1 MLGFNDIM
9 TSFFLSGDEEIA
21 KELEDIYGDIEA
33 VEFYV
38 GIVTERTRPNAMFGA
53 TVIELG
59 GPFSVKG
66 LLSVPICSKQYW
78 KPSTFGGDVGFNI
91 VKTAT
96 LEKLFCSNIKDCP
109 RISFKVPPE
118 VLERDEQQLKE
129 EL

>member
-1 MLGFNDIM
+1 M
-9 TSFFLSGDEEIA
+9 
-21 KELEDIYGDIEA
+21 YGEVDA

-38 GIVTERTRPNAMFGA
+38 GIVTEKTRPNAIFGA

-66 LLSVPICSKQYW
+66 LLSVPLCSKQYW

-96 LEKLFCSNIKDCP
+96 LENLFCLNMNSDDCP
-109 RISFKVPPE
+109 RISFKVSPE
-118 VLERDEQQLKE
+118 KMLEDVQESKKE